1 MSRRKET
8 ERHSHLHEL
17 DQAIS
22 CLSDTDD
29 VKFGFLRLG
38 PLCNASESN
47 AFSSARCN
55 ISNIKNKN
63 KGHYSLDIRTL
74 FERGFELLEKY
85 HHKSPKLTSSEAEAI
100 ETLEIFFKEK
110 GEVYAQR

>member
-55 ISNIKNKN
+55 IANIKNKH
-63 KGHYSLDIRTL
+63 KRHYSLDIRTL
-74 FERGFELLEKY
+74 FDKGFKLFKKY
-85 HHKSPKLTSSEAEAI
+85 HRKAPNLKNGEAEAI
-100 ETLEIFFKEK
+100 EKLENFFKEK